1 MTERERQRAL
11 EQAQRARLRAQVAL
25 LRDTQAEIERLMKT
39 AVERVRTVLGAQP
52 SDYQKWQLPQ
62 LEREI
67 QRSLDVFR
75 AQASTVATAAS
86 SKSWDAGKDL
96 VDGPLHAAGFQIA
109 GLAPLLTQDQLQ
121 ALKSFL
127 TDRIRD
133 VTADAINRVNTQLGL
148 VTIGAQTP
156 FDATKA
162 VAGILEDTSL
172 KRATTIVRTELGRA
186 FSVANQARMN
196 QAAKVVL
203 MDKVWRRS
211 GKLHQRWGHA
221 IADGQRVAHDEPF
234 QIVARSGEVI
244 DLMFPRDPKGPP
256 GRNHQL
262 RVRGDPAR
270 ARLGLHHA
278 RQGSLHRSRARGE
291 SRAQGDRR
299 EAQGQIT
306 ARRSIY
312 RIAVIAVRRR
322 RASWQ
327 FLARMNF

>member
-39 AVERVRTVLGAQP
+39 AVERVRTVLGGQP

-67 QRSLDVFR
+67 QRALDVFR
-75 AQASTVATAAS
+75 AQASTVASAAS

-96 VDGPLHAAGFQIA
+96 VDGPLHAAGFQIS
-109 GLAPLLTQDQLQ
+109 GVAPLLTQDQLQ

-256 GRNHQL
+256 GETINCGCVAIP
-262 RVRGDPAR
+262 RVRGWASTTPDKVPFT
-270 ARLGLHHA
+270 
-278 RQGSLHRSRARGE
+278 
-291 SRAQGDRR
+291 DREL
-299 EAQGQIT
+299 EANPELKAIVAKRKGK
-306 ARRSIY
+306 
-312 RIAVIAVRRR
+312 
-322 RASWQ
+322 
-327 FLARMNF
+327 